1 MCFGLSLLRNG
12 QEPHKAHGQLV
23 FSPPVATRARE
34 HQGEHHS
41 SKLREHSAQP
51 HHSSNLREHFR
62 MAAEQPDALFH
73 IDEDATL
80 YELLGVT
87 PDVGIAEIK
96 QAYKK
101 QALRWHPDKCTE
113 PNAEDVFKRIN
124 TAYGVLSEDSK
135 RAEYDHLLSCG
146 SNPYAGGVDSGEH
159 CGAGGAAGAAAAA
172 YEAWQAFLWA
182 EEQERL
188 SRARRERRCLYG
200 MVSLV
205 LWGAAPLL
213 LLWLLAPPWTVLL

>member
-1 MCFGLSLLRNG
+1 MHTAFRAQQAQRHALTPLSSHEG
-12 QEPHKAHGQLV
+12 A
-23 FSPPVATRARE
+23 RAP
-34 HQGEHHS
+34 GEHPAQRS
-41 SKLREHSAQP
+41 RSAAAP
-51 HHSSNLREHFR
+51 CACTR

-135 RAEYDHLLSCG
+135 RAEYDHSLSCG

-159 CGAGGAAGAAAAA
+159 CGAGGAAAAAAAA

-213 LLWLLAPPWTVLL
+213 LLWLLATPWTVLL

>member
-1 MCFGLSLLRNG
+1 
-12 QEPHKAHGQLV
+12 
-23 FSPPVATRARE
+23 
-34 HQGEHHS
+34 
-41 SKLREHSAQP
+41 
-51 HHSSNLREHFR
+51 
-62 MAAEQPDALFH
+62 MAADPNDLFH
-73 IDEDATL
+73 IDVDATL

-96 QAYKK
+96 QAYRK
-101 QALRWHPDKCTE
+101 QALRWHPNRCTE

-146 SNPYAGGVDSGEH
+146 SNPYAGGVDSGQH

>member
-1 MCFGLSLLRNG
+1 
-12 QEPHKAHGQLV
+12 
-23 FSPPVATRARE
+23 
-34 HQGEHHS
+34 
-41 SKLREHSAQP
+41 
-51 HHSSNLREHFR
+51 

-135 RAEYDHLLSCG
+135 RAEYDHSLSCG
-146 SNPYAGGVDSGEH
+146 SNPSFYLPPDA
-159 CGAGGAAGAAAAA
+159 C
-172 YEAWQAFLWA
+172 
-182 EEQERL
+182 ERL
-188 SRARRERRCLYG
+188 CRRHEDALLRQLRGEAREASAC
-200 MVSLV
+200 
-205 LWGAAPLL
+205 
-213 LLWLLAPPWTVLL
+213 

>member
-1 MCFGLSLLRNG
+1 
-12 QEPHKAHGQLV
+12 
-23 FSPPVATRARE
+23 
-34 HQGEHHS
+34 
-41 SKLREHSAQP
+41 
-51 HHSSNLREHFR
+51 